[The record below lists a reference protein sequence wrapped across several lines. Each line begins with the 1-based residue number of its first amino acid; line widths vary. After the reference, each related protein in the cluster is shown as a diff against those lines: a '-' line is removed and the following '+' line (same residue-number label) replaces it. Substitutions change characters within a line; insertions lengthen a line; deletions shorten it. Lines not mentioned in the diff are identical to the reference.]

1 MSLRLFLRRIHHL
14 HLRHFTTT
22 TSAPLANPHFSIEYL
37 IQSCGLPSDKVIQA
51 SKKIQHLKSPDKPDS
66 VLQFLR
72 QTGISESDITMSVSR
87 NPLILCSSVEKNWR
101 PNVAKLQE
109 VGISIEDISCIISH
123 SPKAFQL
130 NFVSKVDFWRR
141 VLGSVENLTLVL
153 KRNASLLQS
162 NLEKAIVP
170 NLSFL
175 EEQCGLSVCQIAQ
188 LIKCR
193 PRIIISSTEVL
204 KMKAKRAEE
213 LGVSHSSQMF
223 VYALVVACCLNQRII
238 DARLTNLKN
247 LGFSQDEVT
256 TFVSK
261 NPMVLTIAEEMMR
274 SKIQFMIKDAGCDKL
289 HVVRNPFVLTLSLEK
304 RLIPRSL
311 VLKLL
316 ESKGLRVAKRGF
328 PFFARLTEKKFLEKI
343 VLSFEH
349 TIPGLH
355 RAYIDACSGKTSAKE
370 WFKNISN

>member
-1 MSLRLFLRRIHHL
+1 MTLRLFLRRIHF
-14 HLRHFTTT
+14 RQFTTT
-22 TSAPLANPHFSIEYL
+22 TSAPLANPHFSIDYL
-37 IQSCGLPSDKVIQA
+37 IQSCGLPSDKAIQA
-51 SKKIQHLKSPDKPDS
+51 SKKIQHLKSPNKPDS
-66 VLQFLR
+66 VLHFLR
-72 QTGISESDITMSVSR
+72 KTGISESDITMSISR

-123 SPKAFQL
+123 SPKAFQS
-130 NFVSKVDFWRR
+130 NFVSKVDFWKR

-153 KRNASLLQS
+153 KRSATLLQS

-188 LIKCR
+188 LIKCQ
-193 PRIIISSTEVL
+193 PRFIMSSTEVL
-204 KMKAKRAEE
+204 NMRAKRAEE
-213 LGVSHSSQMF
+213 LGVSRSSQMF
-223 VYALVVACCLNQRII
+223 VYALLVVGLNQRII
-238 DARLTNLKN
+238 DARLTNLKS

-256 TFVSK
+256 TLVSK
-261 NPMVLTIAEEMMR
+261 SPMVLTITEEMIR
-274 SKIQFMIKDAGCDKL
+274 SKIQFIIKDAGCDKL
-289 HVVRNPFVLTLSLEK
+289 HVVRNPSVLSLSLEK

-316 ESKGLRVAKRGF
+316 KSKGLPVAKRGF
-328 PFFARLTEKKFLEKI
+328 LFLARQTEKNFLEKI
-343 VLSFEH
+343 VLSYEH

-355 RAYIDACSGKTSAKE
+355 RAYTDAVSGKTSAKE